1 VFQMHKVVKLDKE
14 EVELVRVDIIN
25 ICCLCRQEEAMVQV
39 IRTQL
44 RLKAL
49 RMPKCSK
56 DKV

>member
-1 VFQMHKVVKLDKE
+1 MHKVVKLDKE
-14 EVELVRVDIIN
+14 EVQLVRVDITS

-39 IRTQL
+39 IRARL

-49 RMPKCSK
+49 HMPKCSK